1 MIRDERRQRGTRET
15 DRLWRPVE
23 VLNLRKTETNWR
35 PRGTKETGETV
46 ETSGGASYL

>member
-23 VLNLRKTETNWR
+23 VLNLSRDNWR
-35 PRGTKETGETV
+35 PRGIKETRETV
-46 ETSGGASYL
+46 ETSGGE